1 MSVIKKKVSAS
12 LARGPQG
19 FNSDEQ
25 SRARSNIGASSSE
38 EVLQNIAIQGP
49 VGEHAFIKEV
59 RKSADG
65 SKIEVEGGL
74 PVTEIAADPESGSFS
89 DMEVPSSKAVAD
101 YVRNN
106 ASSSSDVNNAINN
119 KLSELSLQEKGG
131 NGKFIDSVKQENGKV
146 TATEKSFIGD
156 IGNASGD
163 DLDVAPSTS
172 AVKDYVDDVIEDIDS
187 SDSPYGGEGKYIKKV
202 WTEGGLVKAEEESL
216 VNVIN
221 SSSSADDNK
230 AVSVAGVKDF
240 VSHLEEDEDTSAKH
254 ITRIQQTNGKVE
266 VTTENLVT
274 DIENAPDN
282 TVTPSTTEAVKNYV
296 GTRYIYKGYAGVTYT
311 YNEDDEVTGVTT
323 QNAYVTDPREGYVI
337 RLSGSDVTCLDE
349 YHKRASAVEGK
360 YYFVYSYNSTLQYL
374 ETSENECIWWNEG
387 THQWCT
393 FSHQSLNDYYNKTEV
408 NSKFT
413 EVDVAIAAI
422 QEQIESLKLKSF
434 EVVAPTDWTGNP
446 DDYDNGV
453 LYLVGPQDSASG
465 LEDRYKEYLK
475 VLTSTNP
482 DTYIMLCIG
491 DTSVN
496 LTGYVKS
503 LSFTAAPETGLEFTP
518 GTVDNNGNLDVAV
531 ALNNTTNAAWGVFSE
546 RSGVTTSITSSETV
560 IPLTKLLGTLSVDGN
575 NRVVCSSGI
584 YIVVATLNLSVDTP
598 VAELWYLDF
607 TITGATTAMQTICFD
622 ASYTG
627 ARTVTVTAIVQSEGY
642 ISIKGTAP
650 SGKTVKIDDVSRITV
665 GKLAAQVSIDTNQI
679 RAVDAVPSQGEAGVF
694 YAIIG
699 D

>member
-1 MSVIKKKVSAS
+1 MSVFKKKVSAS
-12 LARGPQG
+12 LARGSQG
-19 FNSDEQ
+19 FNNDEKI
-25 SRARSNIGASSSE
+25 RARSNIGASSSE
-38 EVLQNIAIQGP
+38 EVMQDIVIQGP
-49 VGEHAFIKEV
+49 IGEHAFIKEV

-74 PVTEIAADPESGSFS
+74 PVTEITADPESGSYS
-89 DMEVPSSKAVAD
+89 DDEVPSSKAVAD
-101 YVRNN
+101 FVRQNS
-106 ASSSSDVNNAINN
+106 SSSSDVNNAINN
-119 KLSELSLQEKGG
+119 KLAELSLQEKGG
-131 NGKFIDSVKQENGKV
+131 SGKFIDSIKQENGKV
-146 TATEKSFIGD
+146 TATEKSFVGD
-156 IGNASGD
+156 IGNASGS

-172 AVKDYVDDVIEDIDS
+172 AVKGYVSDAIDELDS
-187 SDSPYGGEGKYIKKV
+187 SNDPYGDDGKYIKKV
-202 WTEGGLVKAEEESL
+202 WTEHGLVKAEEETL
-216 VNVIN
+216 VDTIN
-221 SSSSADDNK
+221 MSSSTDNNK
-230 AVSVAGVKDF
+230 AVSVAGVKQF
-240 VSHLEEDEDTSAKH
+240 ASTLTEDENTAAKH
-254 ITRIQQTNGKVE
+254 ITRIQQSNGKVE
-266 VTTENLVT
+266 VTAEDLVT
-274 DIENAPDN
+274 DIENTSDAVN
-282 TVTPSTTEAVKNYV
+282 TPATTQAIKDYV
-296 GTRYIYKGYAGVTYT
+296 GTRFIYKGYAGVTYT
-311 YNEDDEVTGVTT
+311 YEDDEVTAVTT
-323 QNAYVTDPREGYVI
+323 QNAYVTSPKEGYVI
-337 RLSGSDVTCLDE
+337 KLDSTDVTCLDDE
-349 YHKRASAVEGK
+349 HKVASSTDGK
-360 YYFVYSYNSTLQYL
+360 YYFVYSYNNELYYL
-374 ETSENECIWWNEG
+374 EASENECIWWNNAE
-387 THQWCT
+387 HQWCT
-393 FSHQSLNDYYNKTEV
+393 FSHQLLSNYYTKIQIDDKFGDVND
-408 NSKFT
+408 
-413 EVDVAIAAI
+413 AITAI
-422 QEQIESLKLKSF
+422 QEQIKSLKLKSF

-446 DDYDNGV
+446 DDYYNGV

-482 DTYIMLCIG
+482 DAYVMLCIG

-546 RSGVTTSITSSETV
+546 RSGVVTSITSAETV

>member
-1 MSVIKKKVSAS
+1 MAVFKKKVSAS
-12 LARGPQG
+12 IARGSQG
-19 FNSDEQ
+19 FNTDEQ

-38 EVLQNIAIQGP
+38 EVLQNIVIQGP
-49 VGEHAFIKEV
+49 IGEHSFIKEI
-59 RKSADG
+59 RKSDDG
-65 SKIEVEGGL
+65 TKIEVEGGL
-74 PVTEIAADPESGSFS
+74 PVTAIVPDPSSEGFS
-89 DMEVPSSKAVAD
+89 DTEIPSSKAVAD

-106 ASSSSDVNNAINN
+106 AVSSNDVNNAIDN
-119 KLSELSLQEKGG
+119 KLSQLSLQEKGG

-146 TATEKSFIGD
+146 TATEKSFISN
-156 IGNASGD
+156 IESASGG
-163 DLDVAPSTS
+163 DLDVAPSTN
-172 AVKDYVDDVIEDIDS
+172 AVIDYIGNVIDDIDS
-187 SDSPYGGEGKYIKKV
+187 SGNPYGGEGKYIKKV
-202 WTEGGLVKAEEESL
+202 WTEGGLVKAEEETLATS
-216 VNVIN
+216 VNFN
-221 SSSSADDNK
+221 SVADDKK
-230 AVSVAGVKDF
+230 AISVGGIKNFA
-240 VSHLEEDEDTSAKH
+240 STLQEDENTAAKH

-266 VTTENLVT
+266 VTAENLVT
-274 DIENAPDN
+274 DIEAASPN
-282 TVTPSTTEAVKNYV
+282 TVTPATTQAIKDYA
-296 GTRYIYKGYAGVTYT
+296 GRRFIYQGYAGVTYS
-311 YNEDDEVTGVTT
+311 YDASDVITGVTT
-323 QNAYVTDPREGYVI
+323 QNTYVTSPNDGYVI
-337 RLSGSDVTCLDE
+337 RLNSNDVTCLDSN
-349 YHKRASAVEGK
+349 HKIATSANGK
-360 YYFVYSYNSTLQYL
+360 YYFVYSYNSELVFL
-374 ETSENECIWWNEG
+374 EASDNECLWWSEAE
-387 THQWCT
+387 HQWCT
-393 FSHQSLNDYYNKTEV
+393 FSHQSLDNYYNKDEID
-408 NSKFT
+408 NSFSG
-413 EVDVAIAAI
+413 VSRDIANLQA
-422 QEQIESLKLKSF
+422 QIDNLKLKSF
-434 EVVAPTDWTGNP
+434 EVVPPADWTGDP

-482 DTYIMLCIG
+482 DTYVMLCIG

-496 LTGYVKS
+496 LQGYVKS
-503 LSFTAAPETGLEFTP
+503 LSFTADPETGLEFTP

-546 RSGVTTSITSSETV
+546 KSGVTTSITSSETV